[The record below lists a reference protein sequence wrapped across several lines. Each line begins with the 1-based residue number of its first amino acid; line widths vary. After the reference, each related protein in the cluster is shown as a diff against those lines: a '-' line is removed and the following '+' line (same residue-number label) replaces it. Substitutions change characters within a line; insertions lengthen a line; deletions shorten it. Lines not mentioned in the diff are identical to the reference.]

1 MRNRRGET
9 MMVSTEQPCQR
20 YSGVTW
26 HAGKW
31 LVKLRH
37 RGKDLTIG
45 HYEDPEEAAVA
56 ADFTRYMLMGLNPA
70 NWYHNVAR
78 PNFPPRHPGD
88 VVRGTVLRR
97 LMSAQVVPL
106 GVLLRHWAE
115 YRAVLE
121 QNAASEALGVGQ

>member
-1 MRNRRGET
+1 
-9 MMVSTEQPCQR
+9 MVSTEQPCQR

-37 RGKDLTIG
+37 RGKDVTIG

-78 PNFPPRHPGD
+78 PNFPPRRTGD
-88 VVRGTVLRR
+88 VVRGTVLRC
-97 LMSAQVVPL
+97 LMSAQVVPF
-106 GVLLRHWAE
+106 GVLLRHLVQ
-115 YRAVLE
+115 YHAVLE
-121 QNAASEALGVGQ
+121 QNAASEGLCDPVSPS